1 MSGNNN
7 SKVAVISDE
16 QQLAVQVTGGVFSG
30 IQAFEVA
37 QRMGKMLAS
46 SKLVPAAFANNL
58 GDCVVAL
65 EMAQRIGASPL
76 AVMQNLHIIHGKPS
90 WSSQFIIG
98 ALNSS
103 GKFSPLRFDMSG
115 EGMAAE
121 CFAWAMEKG
130 SGERLEGPAVSMQ
143 MAKDEGWLSKSGSKW
158 KTMPDLM
165 LRYRAAAFFG
175 RLYAPEILMGMRS
188 EDEVIDISS
197 NADADAGA
205 GSGAAGG
212 AAADVNAKLGDGK
225 KKAAPKKAATK
236 KTAPKKEP
244 PKENVEDAEIV
255 DDPPLE
261 DPDDPG
267 MPEF

>member
-7 SKVAVISDE
+7 NKVAVISGE
-16 QQLAVQVTGGVFSG
+16 QQLVAQASGGVFSG
-30 IQAFEVA
+30 VEAFEVA
-37 QRMGKMLAS
+37 QRMGKMLAT
-46 SKLVPAAFANNL
+46 SKLVPTAFANNL

-115 EGMAAE
+115 EGMSAQ

-130 SGERLEGPAVSMQ
+130 SGERLEGPVVSMQ
-143 MAKDEGWLSKSGSKW
+143 MAKDEGWLGKAGSKW

-197 NADADAGA
+197 DAGA
-205 GSGAAGG
+205 GAGHGGG
-212 AAADVNAKLGDGK
+212 AAAADDVNAKITAP
-225 KKAAPKKAATK
+225 KKAAPKKAA
-236 KTAPKKEP
+236 PKKAP
-244 PKENVEDAEIV
+244 PKEEIEDAEIV
-255 DDPPLE
+255 DDPLAS

-267 MPEF
+267 MEQPEF